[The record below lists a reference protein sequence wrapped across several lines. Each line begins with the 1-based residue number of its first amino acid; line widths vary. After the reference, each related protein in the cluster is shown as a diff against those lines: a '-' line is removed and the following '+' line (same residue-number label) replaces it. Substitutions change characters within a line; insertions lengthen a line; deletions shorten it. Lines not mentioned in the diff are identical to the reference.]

1 MAGQIEKSRSFKKCF
16 FLKLKVPSDVNEVTV
31 FKTTVRNFN
40 FKNSFYKDIKKR
52 AK

>member
-1 MAGQIEKSRSFKKCF
+1 MLFFEAKS
-16 FLKLKVPSDVNEVTV
+16 PSDVNEVTV